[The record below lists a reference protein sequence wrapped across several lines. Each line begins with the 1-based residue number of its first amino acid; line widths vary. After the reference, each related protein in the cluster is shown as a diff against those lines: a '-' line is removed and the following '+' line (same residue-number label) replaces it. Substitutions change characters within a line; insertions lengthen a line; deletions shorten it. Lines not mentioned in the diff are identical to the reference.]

1 MVTPA
6 IVHLESIISRLPKD
20 LAYELLDWK
29 KKHIETLCTEVHTA
43 YVAHKESDLRGAVY
57 RVKSAAINMS
67 EEVLKH
73 CVSTTLRMPD
83 RDVVVDRYTIMV
95 IK

>member
-1 MVTPA
+1 MISPA

-20 LAYELLDWK
+20 LAHELIDWRN
-29 KKHIETLCTEVHTA
+29 KHIETLSTEVHTTRLQ
-43 YVAHKESDLRGAVY
+43 HLESDLRGAVY
-57 RVKSAAINMS
+57 RVKSAAVNMS

-73 CVSTTLRMPD
+73 CVSTTYQRHD
-83 RDVVVDRYTIMV
+83 RDVIVDRYTIMV